1 MFGLSIDKIIVL
13 VVIAAFVIGPT
24 RLPGY
29 AAKLAT
35 FVTGMKR
42 YADRTMA
49 GIKEELG
56 PEFDDVDW
64 KRLDP
69 RQYDPRRIV
78 RDAIFNDTA
87 PDGES
92 GPAGPAAEAHQIDA
106 TEVSHAERPE
116 HPL

>member
-1 MFGLSIDKIIVL
+1 MFGLSFDKIVVL

-29 AAKLAT
+29 AAKLAKLA
-35 FVTGMKR
+35 TGMKR
-42 YADRTMA
+42 YADQA
-49 GIKEELG
+49 LSDVKEELG
-56 PEFDDVDW
+56 PEFQDVDW

-78 RDAIFNDTA
+78 RDAIF

-92 GPAGPAAEAHQIDA
+92 EEARRPADSAD
-106 TEVSHAERPE
+106 VSHQAARENPS
-116 HPL
+116 